1 MSKRDSIKG
10 RFSHDIAQVKKASF
24 ITIYS
29 SRQKRCK
36 CIFRQDNRHI
46 ATLPFSVFLLDNLNT
61 HLRIAKSL
69 TPKKLIIYQANG
81 QGGSRVANGLANKD
95 KSMLMSSSQLQ
106 IFKVF
111 MLKNLL
117 RTARSSKTLVISLS

>member
-10 RFSHDIAQVKKASF
+10 RFSHDIAQVKQVSF

-36 CIFRQDNRHI
+36 CIFCQDNRNI
-46 ATLPFSVFLLDNLNT
+46 ATLPFSIFLPDNLNT
-61 HLRIAKSL
+61 HLRITKSL

-95 KSMLMSSSQLQ
+95 KLMLMSSSQLQ
-106 IFKVF
+106 IVKIF

-117 RTARSSKTLVISLS
+117 RTV